1 MSNSRKNFQL
11 KDIVNIQSGTRIF
24 EKEYVEEGIPFY
36 RSKEIIEKQKVND
49 VSTNLYISK
58 ERYNRIKQTYSVPR
72 QGDILL
78 TSVGTIGI
86 PYMVREN
93 EQFYFKDEN
102 LTWFNNF
109 SKEIDNKY
117 FYYWLLSEVG
127 KEALNSILIGT
138 TQKALTIKNLKSLE
152 ISLPPL
158 SEQKRISSILSSF
171 DNKIEQLKKENNILE
186 DIAQSIF
193 KEWFVKYNFPNK
205 DGKPYKDNNGKMIDS
220 ELGLIPEGWR
230 VTTYGEMEDLKNGIN
245 YSRDEHGDT
254 VCKIINTRD
263 IVETN
268 YITDQ
273 NLEKI
278 NIDKEKAEKYIIDEN
293 DILIIRSASPGK
305 VAVVQNPSGMIIY
318 SGFIIRLSPKDI
330 NTKWYLYEDLK
341 EKGPKLTK
349 YSESSVMKNINQQI
363 INNTKVIIPSTKIL
377 NKYHTIANNIHEK
390 IWNNTL
396 ETFNVKKSK
405 NAALNKLIK

>member
-11 KDIVNIQSGTRIF
+11 KDIVNIQSSTRIF

-36 RSKEIIEKQKVND
+36 RSKEIIEKQKGND
-49 VSTNLYISK
+49 VSTNLYISQ
-58 ERYNRIKQTYSVPR
+58 ERFNKIKQAYSVPR

-93 EQFYFKDEN
+93 EQFYFKDGN

-117 FYYWLLSEVG
+117 FYYWILSEVG

-138 TQKALTIKNLKSLE
+138 TQKALTIKDLKSLE

-171 DNKIEQLKKENNILE
+171 DNKIEQLKKQNNILE

-230 VTTYGEMEDLKNGIN
+230 VGKLGE
-245 YSRDEHGDT
+245 
-254 VCKIINTRD
+254 
-263 IVETN
+263 IVELIMGESPKGSSYNETGEGMPLLN
-268 YITDQ
+268 GAQELTKDTIIKTKYTTKPTK
-273 NLEKI
+273 L
-278 NIDKEKAEKYIIDEN
+278 AEKN
-293 DILIIRSASPGK
+293 DILFCIRATIGNIHFSDTQYCLGRG
-305 VAVVQNPSGMIIY
+305 VAALRPQEDYEFFIY
-318 SGFIIRLSPKDI
+318 ALLT
-330 NTKWYLYEDLK
+330 NNLK
-341 EKGPKLTK
+341 YIALQAEGSVIKGLTK
-349 YSESSVMKNINQQI
+349 KIISGYKFPFNANISKRYNHISE
-363 INNTKVIIPSTKIL
+363 PIL
-377 NKYHTIANNIHEK
+377 HKYLHNSERISDYIKTRDN
-390 IWNNTL
+390 
-396 ETFNVKKSK
+396 
-405 NAALNKLIK
+405 LIRNLI